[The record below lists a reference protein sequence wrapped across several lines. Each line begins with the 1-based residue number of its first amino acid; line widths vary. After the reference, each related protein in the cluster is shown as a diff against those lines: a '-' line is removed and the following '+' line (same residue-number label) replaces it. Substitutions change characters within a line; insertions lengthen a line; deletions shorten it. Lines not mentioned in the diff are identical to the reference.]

1 MIEKRLEKIWM
12 LRERSNTVVTLIAF
26 VVMTKG
32 SDKVSHIVILIS
44 TFGSFDVR

>member
-1 MIEKRLEKIWM
+1 MIEKRLEK
-12 LRERSNTVVTLIAF
+12 LRERSNAVVTLLAF

-44 TFGSFDVR
+44 TLGSLDVR